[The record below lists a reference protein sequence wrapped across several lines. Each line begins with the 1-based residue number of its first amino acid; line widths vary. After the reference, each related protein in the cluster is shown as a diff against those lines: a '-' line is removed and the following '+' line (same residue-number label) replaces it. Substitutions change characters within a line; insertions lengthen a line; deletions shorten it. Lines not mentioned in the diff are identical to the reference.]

1 MCALSSVLFGFFL
14 DMKGEMNARK
24 QLQRDG
30 VYLHARMLMLEP
42 ETTDKH
48 ISKAVERV
56 KELQCESKNVIP
68 Q

>member
-1 MCALSSVLFGFFL
+1 
-14 DMKGEMNARK
+14 MKWEMNARK

-48 ISKAVERV
+48 ISKTVERV